1 MFKTLIAII
10 LLSSFAYAN
19 PTFTVGTD
27 PLIDITGTG
36 TGLSLGDDNMSGMK
50 PLGFDFEFYGQTF
63 DEVNI
68 SMNGFFTFQ
77 SNFSVPRS
85 RNYRSET
92 LPATSFN
99 YSVFPAWSDFIRRS
113 SGNKSPY
120 IQTFGQTA
128 DTDQYFVIM
137 WDNVS
142 EYSNGLKST
151 FQAILYETT
160 NEISFRYDELRIQ
173 NHDITIGVQ
182 GNNEAVTY
190 LRYEDNN
197 STTYV
202 VTDDFSI
209 TTAEVVDESYDN
221 LSSECLVDSSYS
233 TLCDVYDL
241 SYEDDYL
248 EENNTDLM
256 GSGITEAMM
265 YGYDSE
271 EEFYGYNEED
281 EYLYGGESILTF
293 ISDGHNHDNTYD
305 VIIISDDLFYDED
318 YTIEEDIFFEEEFEL
333 YEVHEND
340 YTEFQPIDIYFIE
353 DINEVDIIELP
364 SIEIHEDNFLDFTES
379 FEELRTEEDFLE
391 FVEHFEEEFHE
402 EEFEEAFEEEF
413 HEEEFEEFAE
423 AEEEYT
429 EEREEE
435 TQEEEESFTEEDFFE
450 AEIDLLEEIDEEET
464 ENKPNRRERVRS
476 IVASTN
482 AMINNLTSNIISSS
496 TSSVASTSSGG
507 GSSNNNS
514 SSVSSAVSSGG
525 AVASSPVVTS
535 SSPVSVSNSPSIS
548 DQIASSQAQTNTV
561 LQSINIVPMP
571 TIGDSPSVVMAEV
584 QITTMDNQI
593 EDMTSTM
600 VTASEADQI
609 ADQIVA
615 SNIRAQQ
622 EESAQQQEETGEYD
636 TEGQSTLIAYMNY
649 LPGFTTY
656 QDLSIPQPAQ
666 WYEPRAIYTDVTID
680 DNFVAYGTMVGN
692 TINKLSG
699 MTSGQPM
706 DLFGG

>member
-182 GNNEAVTY
+182 GNNEAVTHM
-190 LRYEDNN
+190 RYEDNN
-197 STTYV
+197 STTYI

-209 TTAEVVDESYDN
+209 TTAEVIDESYDN

-241 SYEDDYL
+241 SYEEDYL

-271 EEFYGYNEED
+271 EEFYGYSEED
-281 EYLYGGESILTF
+281 EYLYGGEPIFTF

-305 VIIISDDLFYDED
+305 VIIISDDLFYDDE
-318 YTIEEDIFFEEEFEL
+318 YYLEEDIFFEEEFEFF
-333 YEVHEND
+333 EIHDND
-340 YTEFQPIDIYFIE
+340 YTEFEPVDIYFIE
-353 DINEVDIIELP
+353 DINEIDITELP
-364 SIEIHEDNFLDFTES
+364 SIEIHEDDFLDFTES

-423 AEEEYT
+423 TEEEYI

-435 TQEEEESFTEEDFFE
+435 TQEEDSFTEEDFFE
-450 AEIDLLEEIDEEET
+450 EEIDLLQEFDEEEA

-482 AMINNLTSNIISSS
+482 DMINNLTSNIISSS
-496 TSSVASTSSGG
+496 TSSVQTSSSGGTSSG
-507 GSSNNNS
+507 
-514 SSVSSAVSSGG
+514 VSSAVSSGG
-525 AVASSPVVTS
+525 AIASSPVVTS
-535 SSPVSVSNSPSIS
+535 SSPISVSNSPSIS

-561 LQSINIVPMP
+561 LQSINIIPMP
-571 TIGDSPSVVMAEV
+571 TIGNTPSVVMAEV
-584 QITTMDNQI
+584 QVTTMENQI

-609 ADQIVA
+609 ADQIVS

-666 WYEPRAIYTDVTID
+666 WYEPRAIYTDVSID

>member
-1 MFKTLIAII
+1 MLKTLITLI

-27 PLIDITGTG
+27 PLIDITSTG
-36 TGLSLGDDNMSGMK
+36 QGLNLGDDNMSGMK

-92 LPATSFN
+92 QPATSFN
-99 YSVFPAWSDFIRRS
+99 YSVFPAWSDYIRRS

-120 IQTFGQTA
+120 IQTFGQTS
-128 DTDQYFVIM
+128 DTDQYFVVM

-182 GNNEAVTY
+182 GNNEAVTHM
-190 LRYEDNN
+190 RYEDNN
-197 STTYV
+197 STTYI

-209 TTAEVVDESYDN
+209 TTAEVIDESYDN

-241 SYEDDYL
+241 SYEEDYL

-271 EEFYGYNEED
+271 EEFYGYSEED
-281 EYLYGGESILTF
+281 EYLYGGEPIFTF

-305 VIIISDDLFYDED
+305 VIIISDDLFYDDE
-318 YTIEEDIFFEEEFEL
+318 YYLEEDIFFEEEFEFF
-333 YEVHEND
+333 EIHDND
-340 YTEFQPIDIYFIE
+340 YTEFEPVDIYFIE
-353 DINEVDIIELP
+353 DINEIDITELP
-364 SIEIHEDNFLDFTES
+364 SIEIHEDDFLDFTES

-423 AEEEYT
+423 TEEEYI

-435 TQEEEESFTEEDFFE
+435 TQEEDSFTEEDFFE
-450 AEIDLLEEIDEEET
+450 EEIDLLQEFDEEEA

-482 AMINNLTSNIISSS
+482 DMINNLTSNIISSS
-496 TSSVASTSSGG
+496 TSSVQTSSSGGTSSG
-507 GSSNNNS
+507 
-514 SSVSSAVSSGG
+514 VSSAVSSGG
-525 AVASSPVVTS
+525 AIASSPVVTS
-535 SSPVSVSNSPSIS
+535 SSPISVSNSPSIS

-561 LQSINIVPMP
+561 LQSINIIPMP
-571 TIGDSPSVVMAEV
+571 TIGNTPSVVMAEV
-584 QITTMDNQI
+584 QVTTMENQI

-609 ADQIVA
+609 ADQIVS

-666 WYEPRAIYTDVTID
+666 WYEPRAIYTDVSID

>member
-1 MFKTLIAII
+1 MLKTLITLI

-27 PLIDITGTG
+27 PLIDITSTG
-36 TGLSLGDDNMSGMK
+36 QGLNLGDDNMSGMK

-99 YSVFPAWSDFIRRS
+99 YSVFPAWSDYIRRS

-120 IQTFGQTA
+120 IQTFGQTS
-128 DTDQYFVIM
+128 DTDQYFVVM

-182 GNNEAVTY
+182 GNNEAVTHM
-190 LRYEDNN
+190 RYEDNN
-197 STTYV
+197 STTYI

-209 TTAEVVDESYDN
+209 TTAEVIDESYDN

-241 SYEDDYL
+241 SYEEDYL

-271 EEFYGYNEED
+271 EEFYGYSEED
-281 EYLYGGESILTF
+281 EYLYGGEPIFTF

-305 VIIISDDLFYDED
+305 VIIISDDLFYDDE
-318 YTIEEDIFFEEEFEL
+318 YYLEEDIFFEEEFEFF
-333 YEVHEND
+333 EIHDND
-340 YTEFQPIDIYFIE
+340 YTEFEPVDIYFIE
-353 DINEVDIIELP
+353 DINEIDITELP
-364 SIEIHEDNFLDFTES
+364 SIEIHEDDFLDFTES

-402 EEFEEAFEEEF
+402 EEFEE
-413 HEEEFEEFAE
+413 FAE
-423 AEEEYT
+423 TEEEYI

-435 TQEEEESFTEEDFFE
+435 TQEEDSFTEEDFFE
-450 AEIDLLEEIDEEET
+450 EEIDLLQEFDEEEA

-482 AMINNLTSNIISSS
+482 DMINNLTSNIISSS
-496 TSSVASTSSGG
+496 TSSVQTSSSGGTSSG
-507 GSSNNNS
+507 
-514 SSVSSAVSSGG
+514 VSSAVSSGG
-525 AVASSPVVTS
+525 AIASSPVVTS
-535 SSPVSVSNSPSIS
+535 SSPISVSNSPSIS

-561 LQSINIVPMP
+561 LQSINIIPMP
-571 TIGDSPSVVMAEV
+571 TIGNTPSVVMAEV
-584 QITTMDNQI
+584 QVTTMENQI

-609 ADQIVA
+609 ADQIVS

-666 WYEPRAIYTDVTID
+666 WYEPRAIYTDVSID

>member
-1 MFKTLIAII
+1 MLKTLITLI

-27 PLIDITGTG
+27 PLIDITSTG
-36 TGLSLGDDNMSGMK
+36 QGLNLGDDNMSGMK

-99 YSVFPAWSDFIRRS
+99 YSVFPAWSDYIRRS

-120 IQTFGQTA
+120 IQTFGQTS
-128 DTDQYFVIM
+128 DTDQYFVVM

-182 GNNEAVTY
+182 GNNEAVTHM
-190 LRYEDNN
+190 RYEDNN
-197 STTYV
+197 STTYI

-209 TTAEVVDESYDN
+209 TTAEVIDESYDN

-241 SYEDDYL
+241 SYEEDYL

-271 EEFYGYNEED
+271 EEFYGYSEED
-281 EYLYGGESILTF
+281 EYLYGGEPIFTF

-305 VIIISDDLFYDED
+305 VIIISDDLFYDDE
-318 YTIEEDIFFEEEFEL
+318 YYLEEDIFFEEEFEFF
-333 YEVHEND
+333 EIHDND
-340 YTEFQPIDIYFIE
+340 YTEFEPVDIYFIE
-353 DINEVDIIELP
+353 DINEIDITELP
-364 SIEIHEDNFLDFTES
+364 SIEIHEDDFLDFTES

-423 AEEEYT
+423 TEEEYI

-435 TQEEEESFTEEDFFE
+435 TQEEDSFTEEDFFE
-450 AEIDLLEEIDEEET
+450 EEIDLLQEFDEEEA

-482 AMINNLTSNIISSS
+482 DMINNLTSNIISSS
-496 TSSVASTSSGG
+496 TSSVQTSSSGGTSSG
-507 GSSNNNS
+507 
-514 SSVSSAVSSGG
+514 VSSAVSSGG
-525 AVASSPVVTS
+525 AIASSPVVTS
-535 SSPVSVSNSPSIS
+535 SSPISVSNSPSIS

-561 LQSINIVPMP
+561 LQSINIIPMP
-571 TIGDSPSVVMAEV
+571 TIGNTPSVVMAEV
-584 QITTMDNQI
+584 QVTTMENQI

-609 ADQIVA
+609 ADQIVS

-636 TEGQSTLIAYMNY
+636 TEGKSTLIAYMNY

-666 WYEPRAIYTDVTID
+666 WYEPRAIYTDVSID